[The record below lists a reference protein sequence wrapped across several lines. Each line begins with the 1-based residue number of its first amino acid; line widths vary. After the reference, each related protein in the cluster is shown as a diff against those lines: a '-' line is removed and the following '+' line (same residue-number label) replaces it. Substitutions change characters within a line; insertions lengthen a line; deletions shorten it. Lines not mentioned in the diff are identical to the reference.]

1 MCSTKSRARSAA
13 GSASGRRSP
22 AVLHRPPLLLA
33 DEPTAALDWK
43 NGQAAVQLLIEQ
55 ARLEQSAPITVTHD
69 TRLLDQFEV
78 VLSLESGRL
87 RT

>member
-1 MCSTKSRARSAA
+1 
-13 GSASGRRSP
+13 
-22 AVLHRPPLLLA
+22 LLA

-55 ARLEQSAPITVTHD
+55 ARLERSALITVTHD

-78 VLSLESGRL
+78 VLSLDSGRL